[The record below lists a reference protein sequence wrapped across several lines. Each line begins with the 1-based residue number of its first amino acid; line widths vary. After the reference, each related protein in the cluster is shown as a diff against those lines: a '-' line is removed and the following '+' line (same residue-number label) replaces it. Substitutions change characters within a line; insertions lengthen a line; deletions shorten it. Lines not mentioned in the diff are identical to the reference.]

1 MTVKRTTVIVILFV
15 VGLCALRAENPGAAT
30 PRNGKYTIYSYGA
43 VGNAPIFLGY
53 FILSD
58 GSYKAFLP
66 GDKVHGEGKYSYD
79 SARHEVT
86 WISGPYAGAYGGSF
100 TLEMGGKRH
109 QLRLK
114 STTIAG
120 NDG

>member
-15 VGLCALRAENPGAAT
+15 VGLCALRAENPGATT

-43 VGNAPIFLGY
+43 VRNAPIFLGY
-53 FILSD
+53 FILND

-66 GDKVHGEGKYSYD
+66 GDKIHGEGKYSYD

-86 WISGPYAGAYGGSF
+86 WID
-100 TLEMGGKRH
+100 R
-109 QLRLK
+109 K
-114 STTIAG
+114 SVVRERE
-120 NDG
+120 